1 MNSQYSLPVV
11 HPSFELLKRSG
22 RFLHFV
28 AASLIMVNA
37 IQDLQ
42 SAGASQVGAYLQ
54 LIIAADIFLLIFF
67 GASLLTEAPRF
78 NLLFRLIEVLTLGGI
93 GIMLIGDGHSGYGAM
108 HLLMSFG
115 FFLLFYRERR
125 VMRSEVINI
134 KATGISMPNFI
145 KDAEMGWYE
154 IKEIKPGYHSILIE
168 TFRNTRISFHLRRN
182 LKIEE
187 LQQIDEFCRKQMGE
201 S

>member
-1 MNSQYSLPVV
+1 
-11 HPSFELLKRSG
+11 
-22 RFLHFV
+22 
-28 AASLIMVNA
+28 
-37 IQDLQ
+37 
-42 SAGASQVGAYLQ
+42 
-54 LIIAADIFLLIFF
+54 
-67 GASLLTEAPRF
+67 
-78 NLLFRLIEVLTLGGI
+78 
-93 GIMLIGDGHSGYGAM
+93 
-108 HLLMSFG
+108 
-115 FFLLFYRERR
+115 
-125 VMRSEVINI
+125 MRSEVINI
-134 KATGISMPNFI
+134 KTTGISMPNFI